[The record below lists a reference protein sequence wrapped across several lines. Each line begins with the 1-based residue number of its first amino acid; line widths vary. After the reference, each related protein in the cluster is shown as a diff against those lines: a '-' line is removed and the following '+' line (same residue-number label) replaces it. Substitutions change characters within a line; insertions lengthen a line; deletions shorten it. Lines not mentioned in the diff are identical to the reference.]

1 MLIILRSGEYMGQ
14 AMRIHS
20 NPTRNNITRA
30 LARLPEMPRL
40 ISLELPLP
48 GAGAVCKLCCGCV
61 AHALL
66 VCSCA
71 IAQTIADAACATQ
84 GYGVLRR

>member
-1 MLIILRSGEYMGQ
+1 MILLHSGEYMGR

-48 GAGAVCKLCCGCV
+48 GAGAVCKLCCGRV
-61 AHALL
+61 AHSLL

-71 IAQTIADAACATQ
+71 IAQTIADASCAMQ
-84 GYGVLRR
+84 GYGVPRR